1 MNKKHALI
9 FVTITVFLDTVG
21 FGIIV
26 PVLPQYL
33 TEVAR
38 VNLSEASALSGYLV
52 VSYAVTNFLF
62 SPLLGGLSD
71 SLGRRPILVVSLFF
85 YGISYLLAGF
95 ATALWVLFLGRL
107 LTGITSATYA
117 TANALIADVS
127 PPDERAQNFGLMG
140 LAFGLGFIFGP
151 ALGGIIGAWDIRAPF
166 FCAAALAFTNC
177 AYGFFFLKETL
188 SKENRRPFELRRANP
203 WGAIK
208 QIKQYPLLIGLLCA
222 VFLYYI
228 GHHVY
233 PSNWNF
239 YTIEKF
245 SWSPWDVGL
254 SMAFVGVLSAIVQG
268 GLIRIVIPKWGAV
281 NCVYVGVLSAVVAY
295 TGIAVSNTGAE
306 IYFWIFVSA
315 LAGLGGPA
323 ITSILSNQVEQNAQ
337 GELQGILAS
346 IASLATIAGPLNMT
360 QTFTYFTSER
370 APVYLPGSAFLI
382 AAAITFVALI
392 IFVIQIRKLP
402 EAPEAPQTV
411 AGG

>member
-33 TEVAR
+33 TEVA
-38 VNLSEASALSGYLV
+38 NASLSEASALSGYLV
-52 VSYAVTNFLF
+52 VSYAITNFLF

-85 YGISYLLAGF
+85 YSISYLLAGF

-127 PPDERAQNFGLMG
+127 PAEERAQNFGLMG

-151 ALGGIIGAWDIRAPF
+151 ALGGIIGAWDVRAPF
-166 FCAAALAFTNC
+166 FCAAGLAFINC
-177 AYGFFFLKETL
+177 SYGFFFLKETL
-188 SKENRRPFELRRANP
+188 SRENRRPFEWRRANP

-208 QIKQYPLLIGLLCA
+208 QVGRYPLLIGLLGA
-222 VFLYYI
+222 VFLYNI

-245 SWSPWDVGL
+245 SWTPWDVGL

-268 GLIRIVIPKWGAV
+268 GLIRIAIPKLGAV
-281 NCVYVGVLSAVVAY
+281 NCVYIGVFSAVIAY
-295 TGIAVSNTGAE
+295 IGIGVSTTDAE

-346 IASLATIAGPLNMT
+346 IASLATIAGPLILT
-360 QTFTYFTSER
+360 QTCTYFTSDQ
-370 APVYLPGSAFLI
+370 APVYLPGSAFFV
-382 AAAITFVALI
+382 AAAITLIALL
-392 IFVIQIRKLP
+392 IFVVKIRKLP
-402 EAPEAPQTV
+402 KESLTAKKV
-411 AGG
+411 

>member
-33 TEVAR
+33 TEVA
-38 VNLSEASALSGYLV
+38 NASLSEASALSGYLV
-52 VSYAVTNFLF
+52 VSYAITNFLF

-85 YGISYLLAGF
+85 YSISYLLAGF

-127 PPDERAQNFGLMG
+127 PAEERAQNFGLMG

-151 ALGGIIGAWDIRAPF
+151 ALGGIIGAWDVRAPF
-166 FCAAALAFTNC
+166 FCAAGLAFINC
-177 AYGFFFLKETL
+177 SYGFFFLKETL
-188 SKENRRPFELRRANP
+188 SRENRRPFEWRRANP

-208 QIKQYPLLIGLLCA
+208 QVGRYPLLIGLLGA
-222 VFLYYI
+222 VFLYNI

-245 SWSPWDVGL
+245 SWTPWDVGL

-268 GLIRIVIPKWGAV
+268 GLIRIAIPKLGAV
-281 NCVYVGVLSAVVAY
+281 NCVYIGVFSAVIAY
-295 TGIAVSNTGAE
+295 IGIGVSTTDAE

-346 IASLATIAGPLNMT
+346 IASLATIAGPLILT
-360 QTFTYFTSER
+360 QTFTYFTSDQ
-370 APVYLPGSAFLI
+370 APVYLPGSAFFV
-382 AAAITFVALI
+382 AAAITLIALL
-392 IFVIQIRKLP
+392 IFVVKIRKLP
-402 EAPEAPQTV
+402 KESLTAKKV
-411 AGG
+411 